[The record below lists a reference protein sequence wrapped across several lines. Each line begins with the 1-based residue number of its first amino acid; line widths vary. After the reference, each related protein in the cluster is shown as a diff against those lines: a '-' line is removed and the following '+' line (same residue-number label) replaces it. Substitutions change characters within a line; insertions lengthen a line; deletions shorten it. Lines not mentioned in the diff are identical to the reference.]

1 MVELFK
7 VVWQDEPQPVPSQ
20 KAESGMTKKCN
31 IVLKKFGGKYADEYI
46 ATLWA
51 NDAGLRFAPGDLVG
65 AVLRFS
71 IHESNGMK
79 YQDIAVNEIYK
90 FS

>member
-7 VVWQDEPQPVPSQ
+7 VVWQDEAQPVPSQ

-46 ATLWA
+46 ATLWD
-51 NDAGLRFAPGDLVG
+51 NDAGIRFYPGDLVG
-65 AVLRFS
+65 AVLHFS
-71 IHESNGMK
+71 IHEHKGMK
-79 YQDIAVNEIYK
+79 YQDVAVTEIYK